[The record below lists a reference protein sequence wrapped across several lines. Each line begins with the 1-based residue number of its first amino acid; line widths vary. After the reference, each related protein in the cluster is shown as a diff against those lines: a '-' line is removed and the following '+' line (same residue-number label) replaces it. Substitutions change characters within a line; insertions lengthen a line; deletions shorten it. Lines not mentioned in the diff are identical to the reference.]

1 MILTIVK
8 SLGSLAS
15 SYVDGKVQTQK
26 VKAEIQKKQL
36 TGEIDWDLEAIKATH
51 NLAGKMNGLPY
62 YYPYHSFFVL
72 LMITQGR
79 WHSLDSKHWNKLQN
93 GIHILLV

>member
-26 VKAEIQKKQL
+26 VKAENDALIEDFIDIEV
-36 TGEIDWDLEAIKATH
+36 GED
-51 NLAGKMNGLPY
+51 
-62 YYPYHSFFVL
+62 
-72 LMITQGR
+72 
-79 WHSLDSKHWNKLQN
+79 
-93 GIHILLV
+93 